1 MQGTKNRSTYLQQ
14 PPRPRGLCSNAEKP
28 DAAFL
33 KKKYI
38 RPPALRRKRIW
49 DLLLA
54 GIGSRTRKRPLPPVL
69 ALLCEGISS
78 EFGKRDGGLGR
89 PSLSPTPSLTLKQF
103 PFERRLHQQHSPV
116 GERDGRR
123 FKPNGGYQ

>member
-28 DAAFL
+28 DVAFL

-78 EFGKRDGGLGR
+78 EFGISRSSSAFEITESAPLKFGFVVFNHPRDDR
-89 PSLSPTPSLTLKQF
+89 
-103 PFERRLHQQHSPV
+103 
-116 GERDGRR
+116 
-123 FKPNGGYQ
+123 

>member
-1 MQGTKNRSTYLQQ
+1 MNRTRPAARRSNMQGTKNRSTYLQQ

-28 DAAFL
+28 DVAFL

-54 GIGSRTRKRPLPPVL
+54 EIGSRTRKRPLPPVL
-69 ALLCEGISS
+69 IRGWTADLGWSS
-78 EFGKRDGGLGR
+78 APRVHERAV
-89 PSLSPTPSLTLKQF
+89 
-103 PFERRLHQQHSPV
+103 RRLVTS
-116 GERDGRR
+116 R
-123 FKPNGGYQ
+123 